1 MVIPLHFAW
10 CKRCLDSGVAVR
22 GLCWGEG
29 KLIILSMI
37 VLMMVDWP
45 WSNAIMWK
53 MTAFMSVELM
63 TVIIRM
69 TAFISLAEMKVK

>member
-1 MVIPLHFAW
+1 M
-10 CKRCLDSGVAVR
+10 
-22 GLCWGEG
+22 
-29 KLIILSMI
+29 IILSMI